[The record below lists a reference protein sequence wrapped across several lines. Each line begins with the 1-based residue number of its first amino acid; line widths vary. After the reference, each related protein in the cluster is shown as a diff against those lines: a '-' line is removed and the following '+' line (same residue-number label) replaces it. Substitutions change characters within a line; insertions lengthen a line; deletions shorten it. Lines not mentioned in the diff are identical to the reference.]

1 MTHSDASGAAERQIT
16 IDAEHFAVRFWVP
29 VLALA
34 LAFVV
39 HLVGTNLVGD
49 MLGEGTSP
57 LCVVLP
63 ADVLA
68 FMGGSFALERLL
80 KRHAPSR
87 RSATLTEQA
96 LIVNDRRHSRQHV
109 TRIDWE
115 RTVNVKAWRF
125 VVRRRSRI
133 PKGWYCMAVQLLQDE
148 DDVIL
153 YTFMPPEEA
162 EQVASQILGMMLRTH
177 QTGPEGQ
184 RVKRVLVE
192 EAMAIGRELY
202 LGIVIDRVAGELGVK
217 ARIALR
223 VNPDVD
229 AGAHPYIATGLR
241 EAKFGIDIE
250 EALSVYGHAALLPN
264 VEVVGVHQHIGSQ
277 ITSVEPFRESIA
289 IVGELVKRLQAN
301 GTAIRFINIGGGFG
315 IPYHSSSPKYLA
327 A

>member
-1 MTHSDASGAAERQIT
+1 MTHSDASGATERQIT

-39 HLVGTNLVGD
+39 HLVGTSLVGD

-133 PKGWYCMAVQLLQDE
+133 PKGWYCMAVLLLQDE

-153 YTFMPPEEA
+153 YTFMSPEEA
-162 EQVASQILGMMLRTH
+162 EQV
-177 QTGPEGQ
+177 P
-184 RVKRVLVE
+184 
-192 EAMAIGRELY
+192 
-202 LGIVIDRVAGELGVK
+202 
-217 ARIALR
+217 
-223 VNPDVD
+223 
-229 AGAHPYIATGLR
+229 
-241 EAKFGIDIE
+241 
-250 EALSVYGHAALLPN
+250 
-264 VEVVGVHQHIGSQ
+264 GS
-277 ITSVEPFRESIA
+277 
-289 IVGELVKRLQAN
+289 
-301 GTAIRFINIGGGFG
+301 GGFTRLRPRKETLFDTSLSAAAEQRRLLVLEDRRWQDG
-315 IPYHSSSPKYLA
+315 AEISADDFRAVLA
-327 A
+327 LVRRFVPGWG